1 MAAIPGSEK
10 YNATGELDEDA
21 IDPSLALHE
30 APEDYDL
37 DRVTFEVL
45 RNRLDRI
52 NDEQGITLQNVSGSP
67 IATDA
72 NDFNVVITDERG
84 EIVNFGQYVMF
95 LGGALDV
102 VIKWI
107 LENRSDD
114 PGIQPGDMFLCNDP
128 WVGGVH
134 QNDVAILSPLFQEGE
149 LFGWTASTI
158 HQVDVGGVNPGSFC
172 VDADDV
178 FAEAQ
183 PTPPIK
189 IVENGEIR
197 KDIEEMFLRRSR
209 VPPLVGMDL
218 RAHVASN
225 NVARERIEEQI
236 DRYGADTVKTV
247 MKETI
252 DHAEESLRSRLRD
265 LPDGVWR
272 HVEYQDVAQTGDR
285 GVYKARLEMEKQDD
299 KLIFNVSG
307 DPSTGMFNCTYPAMR
322 GGFVSAILPMLC
334 HDIPWALGGIYRTME
349 INAEDDI
356 IINADF
362 PAGTSMG
369 ATSGAWQS
377 MNLANKTIANMLA
390 ASDEHDE
397 DLIAGCCGSWA
408 TINLMGVNQYDDPFV
423 TMLMDPMAGGWGAR
437 SDKDGVDTG
446 GILCTPKGQTPNVE
460 ANELAFPIL
469 YLYRREETDSGGPG
483 EYRGG
488 AGASMCWIPHD
499 TDVPLTSVGSAF
511 GAAMPTSPG
520 VAGGHPSNPTR
531 YELIRDSDIDGWI
544 DRGEIPED
552 RSEIDGDVEVMSP
565 KYETQL
571 GLDDVYYCLWQGG
584 GGYGDPIDRDPKKVA
599 EDVRDGYVSE
609 DEALET
615 YGVVLDENG
624 NVIEGKTT
632 ARRETIRE
640 QRLAADQWGGSE

>member
-1 MAAIPGSEK
+1 MAAIPGSDR
-10 YNATGELDEDA
+10 YVATGELNEDN
-21 IDPSLALHE
+21 IDPSLSLHK
-30 APEDYDL
+30 APAEGDL

-102 VIKWI
+102 AIKWI

-114 PGIQPGDMFLCNDP
+114 PGIQPGDMYLCNDP

-134 QNDVAILSPLFQEGE
+134 QNDVAIIQPVFHEDE

-225 NVARERIEEQI
+225 NVAEERIHDQI
-236 DRYGADTVKTV
+236 DRYGAETVKHV

-252 DHAEESLRSRLRD
+252 DHAEESLRSRLEE

-272 HVEYQDVAQTGDR
+272 HVEYQEVSQTGDR
-285 GVYKARLEMEKQDD
+285 GVYKAELAMEKKGDR
-299 KLIFNVSG
+299 LIFHVSG
-307 DPSTGMFNCTYPAMR
+307 DPPAGMFNCTFPAMR
-322 GGFVSAILPMLC
+322 GGFVSAVLPMLC
-334 HDIPWALGGIYRTME
+334 HDIPWALGGIYRVME
-349 INAEDDI
+349 IESEENI
-356 IINADF
+356 LINADF

-369 ATSGAWQS
+369 ATSGAWQA
-377 MNLANKTIANMLA
+377 MNLANKTVASMLA
-390 ASDEHDE
+390 ASDDHEKH
-397 DLIAGCCGSWA
+397 LIAGCCGSWA
-408 TINLMGVNQYDDPFV
+408 TINIMGVNQYEDPFV

-460 ANELAFPIL
+460 SNELAFPML
-469 YLYRREETDSGGPG
+469 YLYRREEPDSGGPG

-488 AGASMCWIPHD
+488 AGASMCWMPHD
-499 TDVPLTSVGSAF
+499 TEAPITQVASAF

-520 VAGGHPSNPTR
+520 LEGGHPSNAMR
-531 YELIRDSDIDGWI
+531 YEMIRDSDAREWLERDV
-544 DRGEIPED
+544 IPED
-552 RSEIDGDVEVMSP
+552 KSDINGETDVLPP
-565 KYETQL
+565 KVETQQ
-571 GLDDVYYCLWQGG
+571 GVDDVYYCLWQGG
-584 GGYGDPIDRDPKKVA
+584 GGYGDPIDREPEAVA
-599 EDVRDGYVSE
+599 EDVEEGYVSE
-609 DEALET
+609 TEAEDT
-615 YGVVLDENG
+615 YGVVLNDGDVDTGATE
-624 NVIEGKTT
+624 K
-632 ARRETIRE
+632 RREMIRDDRFE
-640 QRLAADQWGGSE
+640 ADIWGEDE

>member
-10 YNATGELDEDA
+10 YNATGELNEDA
-21 IDPSLALHE
+21 IDSSLALHE
-30 APEDYDL
+30 APEGDEL

-72 NDFNVVITDERG
+72 NDFNVVIADERG

-107 LENRSDD
+107 LENRSGD

-134 QNDVAILSPLFQEGE
+134 QNDVAVLQPVFHEDE
-149 LFGWTASTI
+149 LFGWTATTI

-189 IVENGEIR
+189 LVEDGEMR
-197 KDIEEMFLRRSR
+197 KDIKEMFLRRSR
-209 VPPLVGMDL
+209 TPQLVGMDL
-218 RAHVASN
+218 HAQVASN
-225 NVARERIEEQI
+225 NVAHERLQEQI
-236 DRYGADTVKTV
+236 DRYGAGTVKAV

-265 LPDGVWR
+265 IPDGVWR
-272 HVEYQDVAQTGDR
+272 HVEYQEVAKTGDR
-285 GVYKARLEMEKQDD
+285 GVYKARLEMEKRDD
-299 KLIFNVSG
+299 RLVFNVSG
-307 DPSTGMFNCTYPAMR
+307 DPPKGMFNCSFPAMR
-322 GGFVSAILPMLC
+322 GGFVSAVLPMLC
-334 HDIPWALGGIYRTME
+334 HDIPWALGGIYRVME
-349 INAEDDI
+349 IDAEDDI

-369 ATSGAWQS
+369 ATSGAWQAA
-377 MNLANKTIANMLA
+377 NLATKTVANMLA
-390 ASDEHDE
+390 ASDDHDE
-397 DLIAGCCGSWA
+397 DLFAGMSGSWA
-408 TINLMGVNQYDDPFV
+408 TINMMGENQYDEPFV

-437 SDKDGVDTG
+437 SHKDGVDTG
-446 GILCTPKGQTPNVE
+446 GLLSTPRGQAPNVE
-460 ANELAFPIL
+460 SNELSFPML
-469 YLYRREETDSGGPG
+469 YLYRREEPDSGGPG

-488 AGASMCWIPHD
+488 TGASICWMPHD
-499 TDVPLTSVGSAF
+499 TEVPITNVVSVF

-520 VAGGHPSNPTR
+520 VAGGHPSNAVR
-531 YELIRDSDIDGWI
+531 YEMIRDSDVREWL
-544 DRGEIPED
+544 DRDAIPAEKD
-552 RSEIDGDVEVMSP
+552 DIDGDVEVMPP
-565 KYETQL
+565 KYQTQQ

-584 GGYGDPIDRDPKKVA
+584 GGFGDPIDREPEAVA
-599 EDVRDGYVSE
+599 EDVRDGYVSAE
-609 DEALET
+609 QARET
-615 YGVVLDENG
+615 YGVVLDEND
-624 NVIEGKTT
+624 VVDEGGTA
-632 ARRETIRE
+632 ARREAIRDE
-640 QRLAADQWGGSE
+640 RFDADQWGGGE

>member
-10 YNATGELDEDA
+10 FDATGQLDEGEIA
-21 IDPSLALHE
+21 SSLNLHDPQT
-30 APEDYDL
+30 DYDL

-45 RNRLDRI
+45 RNRLNRI
-52 NDEQGITLQNVSGSP
+52 NDEQGITIENVSGSP

-72 NDFNVVITDERG
+72 NDFNVIIADERG
-84 EIVNFGQYVMF
+84 NIVNFGQYVMF

-134 QNDVAILSPLFQEGE
+134 QNDVAVLAPLFHEGE

-189 IVENGEIR
+189 LVEDGEIR
-197 KDIEEMFLRRSR
+197 TDIEEMFLRRSR
-209 VPPLVGMDL
+209 TPQLVGMDL
-218 RAHVASN
+218 RAQVASN
-225 NVARERIEEQI
+225 NVAHERLHEQI
-236 DRYGADTVKTV
+236 DRYGADTVKAV

-252 DHAEESLRSRLRD
+252 DHAEESLRSRLREI
-265 LPDGVWR
+265 PDGVWR
-272 HVEYQDVAQTGDR
+272 HVEYQEVARTGDR
-285 GVYKARLEMEKQDD
+285 GVYKARLEMEKRDD
-299 KLIFNVSG
+299 RLIFNVSG
-307 DPSTGMFNCTYPAMR
+307 DPPKGMFNCSFPAMR
-322 GGFVSAILPMLC
+322 GGFVSAVLPMLC

-349 INAEDDI
+349 INAEDNI

-369 ATSGAWQS
+369 ATSGAWQAS
-377 MNLANKTIANMLA
+377 NLATKTVANMLA
-390 ASDEHDE
+390 SSDEHDE
-397 DLIAGCCGSWA
+397 DLFAGFCGSWA
-408 TINLMGVNQYDDPFV
+408 TINMMGVNQYDDPFV

-437 SDKDGVDTG
+437 SHQDGIDTG
-446 GILCTPKGQTPNVE
+446 GLLSTPRGQAPNVE
-460 ANELAFPIL
+460 SNELSFPML
-469 YLYRREETDSGGPG
+469 YLYRREEPDSGGAG

-488 AGASMCWIPHD
+488 TGASICWVPHD
-499 TDVPLTSVGSAF
+499 TDVPITNVVSVF

-520 VAGGHPSNPTR
+520 VAGGHPSNAVR
-531 YELIRDSDIDGWI
+531 YEMIRDSDIREQFEDGV
-544 DRGEIPED
+544 IPAEKED
-552 RSEIDGDVEVMSP
+552 IDGDVEVMPP
-565 KYETQL
+565 KYQTQQ

-584 GGYGDPIDRDPKKVA
+584 GGFGDPLDRDPEKVA
-599 EDVRDGYVSE
+599 QDVREQYVSE
-609 DEALET
+609 EQARET
-615 YGVVLDENG
+615 YGVVLDDDERVN
-624 NVIEGKTT
+624 EGETA

-640 QRLAADQWGGSE
+640 QRLDAAPWGEQE

>member
-10 YNATGELDEDA
+10 FNATGQLNEDA

-30 APEDYDL
+30 APSEFDL

-45 RNRLDRI
+45 RNRLNRI
-52 NDEQGITLQNVSGSP
+52 NDEQGITIENVSGSP

-84 EIVNFGQYVMF
+84 NIVNFGQYVMF

-114 PGIQPGDMFLCNDP
+114 PGIQPGDMYLCNDP

-134 QNDVAILSPLFQEGE
+134 QNDVAVLAPLFHEGE

-158 HQVDVGGVNPGSFC
+158 HQVDIGGVNPGSFC

-183 PTPPIK
+183 PTPPVK
-189 IVENGEIR
+189 LVEDNEIR

-209 VPPLVGMDL
+209 TPQLVGMDL
-218 RAHVASN
+218 RAQVASN
-225 NVARERIEEQI
+225 NVAHERLHEQI
-236 DRYGADTVKTV
+236 DKYGADTIKAV

-265 LPDGVWR
+265 IPDGVWR
-272 HVEYQDVAQTGDR
+272 HVEYQEVARTGDR
-285 GVYKARLEMEKQDD
+285 GVYKAELEMEKKDD
-299 KLIFNVSG
+299 RLVFNVSG
-307 DPSTGMFNCTYPAMR
+307 DPPKGMFNCSFPAMR
-322 GGFVSAILPMLC
+322 GGFVSAVLPMLC
-334 HDIPWALGGIYRTME
+334 HDMPWALGGIYRTME

-377 MNLANKTIANMLA
+377 ANLATKTVSNMLA
-390 ASDEHDE
+390 SSDEHDQ
-397 DLIAGCCGSWA
+397 DLFAGCCGSWA
-408 TINLMGVNQYDDPFV
+408 TINMMGVNQYDDPFV

-437 SDKDGVDTG
+437 SYQDGVDTG
-446 GILCTPKGQTPNVE
+446 GLLSTPRGQAPNVE
-460 ANELAFPIL
+460 SNELSFPML
-469 YLYRREETDSGGPG
+469 YLYRREEPDSGGAG

-488 AGASMCWIPHD
+488 TGASICWVPHD
-499 TDVPLTSVGSAF
+499 TDVPITNVVSVF

-520 VAGGHPSNPTR
+520 VAGGHPSNAVR
-531 YELIRDSDIDGWI
+531 YEMIRDSDV
-544 DRGEIPED
+544 RERFEHGEIPADKED
-552 RSEIDGDVEVMSP
+552 IDGDVEVMPP
-565 KYETQL
+565 KYQTQQAP
-571 GLDDVYYCLWQGG
+571 DDVYYCLWQGG
-584 GGYGDPIDRDPKKVA
+584 GGFGDPLDRDPEKVA
-599 EDVRDGYVSE
+599 QDVREEYVSE
-609 DEALET
+609 KEAQDT
-615 YGVVLDENG
+615 YGVILDKDGTVNER
-624 NVIEGKTT
+624 ETT
-632 ARRETIRE
+632 ARREAIRE
-640 QRLAADQWGGSE
+640 QRLSADLWEERE

>member
-10 YNATGELDEDA
+10 FNATGELDESK
-21 IDPSLALHE
+21 IDSSLALHE
-30 APEDYDL
+30 SPGDRDL

-45 RNRLDRI
+45 RNRLARI

-72 NDFNVVITDERG
+72 NDFNVVIADERG

-107 LENRSDD
+107 LEHRSGD

-134 QNDVAILSPLFQEGE
+134 QNDVAVVSPVFHEDE

-183 PTPPIK
+183 PTPPVK

-197 KDIEEMFLRRSR
+197 TDIEEMFLRRSR
-209 VPPLVGMDL
+209 APPLVGMDL

-225 NVARERIEEQI
+225 NVAKERIHDQI
-236 DRYGADTVKTV
+236 DNYGANTVKSV

-252 DHAEESLRSRLRD
+252 DHAEESLRSRLRE

-272 HVEYQDVAQTGDR
+272 HVEYQEVSQTGDR
-285 GVYKARLEMEKQDD
+285 GVYKARLEMEKKDD

-307 DPSTGMFNCTYPAMR
+307 DPPSGMFNCTYPAMR
-322 GGFVSAILPMLC
+322 GGFVSAVLPMLC
-334 HDIPWALGGIYRTME
+334 HDIPWALGGIYRVME
-349 INAEDDI
+349 INSEDDI

-369 ATSGAWQS
+369 ATSGAWQA
-377 MNLANKTIANMLA
+377 MNLANKTVAGMLA
-390 ASDEHDE
+390 ASDDHDHE
-397 DLIAGCCGSWA
+397 LIAGCCGSWA
-408 TINLMGVNQYDDPFV
+408 TINMMGVNQYDDPFV
-423 TMLMDPMAGGWGAR
+423 TMIMDPMAGGWGAG
-437 SDKDGVDTG
+437 SDSDGIDTG

-460 ANELAFPIL
+460 ANELSFPML
-469 YLYRREETDSGGPG
+469 YLYRREEPDSGGPG

-488 AGASMCWIPHD
+488 TGGSMCWMPHD
-499 TDVPLTSVGSAF
+499 TEVPITNVVSVF

-520 VAGGHPSNPTR
+520 ISGGHPSNAVR
-531 YELIRDSDIDGWI
+531 YEMIRDSDITDWI
-544 DRGEIPED
+544 DRDVIPSD
-552 RSEIDGDVEVMSP
+552 KDDIAGDTEVMPP
-565 KYETQL
+565 KYQTQQ
-571 GLDDVYYCLWQGG
+571 GLEDVYYCLWQGG
-584 GGYGDPIDRDPKKVA
+584 GGFGDPIDREPEAVA
-599 EDVRDGYVSE
+599 EDVRNGYVSE
-609 DEALET
+609 QEAEET
-615 YGVVLDENG
+615 YGVVLTSGGSVDES
-624 NVIEGKTT
+624 KTV
-632 ARRETIRE
+632 AKRETIRE
-640 QRLAADQWGGSE
+640 RRFEAEPRGESE